1 MDSSK
6 QGLRRYHL
14 GLDIGTNSIGWTAI
28 DDHFSLLRVK
38 GKNAIGVR
46 TFKEGET
53 AADRRGFR
61 TARRRLSRRR
71 WRLQFLDEFFAPYL
85 AEVDPNFLARLK
97 QSDISAKDPAK
108 NQEFMGKLLFPDQE
122 AASDGNGYPT
132 LIQMRKEMPAEK
144 AADFPV
150 FNIYQ
155 LRYALMNEK
164 RKFDL
169 REIYLAVHHIV
180 KYRGN
185 FLNNTSVDK
194 FKADQIDFN
203 KSFET
208 LNDLFRQVQQIAPFQ
223 IDLTKV
229 DELGKLLLDTKQKK
243 LDRQKAAAKLLPLI
257 EDGTDK
263 EIVKA
268 HQQTARE
275 ISKLIL
281 GYKAKV
287 GLILQNNLDQTLDM
301 STENSD
307 DQLMQIAEELDDYQM
322 ELINQLSLLYSQ
334 IMLNEIVPNGE
345 TVSASMLNRYYKH
358 RRQLKELK
366 TYGAARDKK
375 IREQLDHLYAE
386 YIGQVPK
393 DSKFDFTKD
402 LKKLMD
408 KSDLGQKIKGEIEA
422 GDYLPKQRTSAN
434 GVIPHQ
440 MHQQELDQIIENQ
453 KEYYPWLAE
462 PNPVEKNIKNAK
474 YKLDQLVSFRVPYYV
489 GPMIT
494 LADQQKTSK
503 ASFAWAVRKETG
515 KITPWN
521 FDEKID
527 REKSANNFI
536 KRMTN
541 KDTYLLS
548 EDVLPASSLLYQ
560 KFTVLNEL
568 NNIRVNGR
576 KLQPALKQ
584 AIYTD
589 LFQKRK
595 TVNLKALTNFLTVHE
610 PTLTKP
616 KIEGLANGRSFNSSL
631 GTYIDMSKILGDR
644 VDDLNYRDDIEKIIE
659 WSTVFEDSEIY
670 GVKLQEIQWL
680 TNEQR
685 EKLVRKRYQGWGR
698 LSKKLLTGITDENGQ
713 RIIDLMWDT
722 NKNFMQIVHQPVF
735 EEQITELNQQLL
747 QDADKA
753 PLEVVDDI
761 LADAYTSPQNKKA
774 IRQVV
779 KVVADVV
786 KAVGN
791 APASISIEFAR
802 NEDRNKELKNSRR
815 RSIEKLYHETA
826 EKLVKQTNLLEEL
839 GNVKDLNDRYYLYF
853 TQAGRD
859 MYDGTPINIDEIS
872 THYEIDHI
880 LPQSFLKDNSLDNR
894 VLVKKSENAAKSD
907 RVPAKLYGA
916 KMRAFWKQLKES
928 QLISNRKYLNLT
940 TDPEQVDKYQMQ
952 GFVHRQLVETRQIIK
967 LAANIFGSLY
977 PDSAVIETRAEL
989 TKQLREKFSLYKVR
1003 DVNDYHHAVDAYL
1016 TAFAGHYLYQR
1027 YPKLRPMF
1035 VYGDYAKIYADD
1047 LKRLRSVNLF
1057 HDLEKDQY
1065 NSGTAVNPETKE
1077 KIVDVDWLSDY
1088 ASKIQ
1093 HFKYMLISKAVYTQH
1108 GQLYGATILPA
1119 AQVDK
1124 ISAPIGIKNDKPVD
1138 IYGAYTNEV
1147 AAYMAIVRVNG
1158 KKPKYKVVSVP
1169 VRMLQRLKMAEQE
1182 GHEQYMQTLHDILS
1196 RNFTS
1201 LKKNRKTGL
1210 KEAVVKDFD
1219 VLVPCVRYNQLVI
1232 DGDVKF
1238 TLGSAAYQHNA
1249 KQLVL
1254 SDHSLETLA
1263 NNFEYV
1269 RKHPDEADE
1278 RMTMLYDDI
1287 LAQVNRYFTLYDKNK
1302 FREKLNAGRDKY
1314 LKLPTFSQFE
1324 NNKKTAIGKS
1334 EAIINI
1340 LRGLHANAT
1349 ITNLKCLGM
1358 STPFGQL
1365 QSQSGIEL
1373 SENAKLV
1380 YQSPTGLFSREV
1392 LLKDL

>member
-1 MDSSK
+1 MSSSK

-61 TARRRLSRRR
+61 TARRRLSRSR
-71 WRLQFLDEFFAPYL
+71 WRLQLLDDFFAPYL

-122 AASDGNGYPT
+122 ATVNGNGYPT
-132 LIQMRKEMPAEK
+132 LIQMRKEMSAEK

-194 FKADQIDFN
+194 FKANQIDFN

-208 LNDLFRQVQQIAPFQ
+208 LNDLFRQVQPTTSFQ

-243 LDRQKAAAKLLPLI
+243 ADRQKAAAKLLPLI

-307 DQLMQIAEELDDYQM
+307 DQLMQIAEELDDYQK

-366 TYGAARDKK
+366 TYGAAQDKK
-375 IREQLDHLYAE
+375 TREQLDHLYAE

-462 PNPVEKNIKNAK
+462 PNPVEKNIKNKNAK
-474 YKLDQLVSFRVPYYV
+474 YYLDQLVSFRVPYYV

-503 ASFAWAVRKETG
+503 ASFAWAVRKEAG

-521 FDEKID
+521 FYDKID

-536 KRMTN
+536 KRMTH

-560 KFTVLNEL
+560 KYTVLDEL

-589 LFQKRK
+589 LFKKRK

-616 KIEGLANGRSFNSSL
+616 KIKGLSNGRSFNSSL
-631 GTYIDMSKILGDR
+631 GTYIDMSKILGNR

-670 GVKLQEIQWL
+670 GDKLQEIQWL
-680 TNEQR
+680 TNKQR

-907 RVPAKLYGA
+907 RVPAKIYGA
-916 KMRAFWKQLKES
+916 KMRDFWKQLKES

-1088 ASKIQ
+1088 VSKIQ
-1093 HFKYMLISKAVYTQH
+1093 HFKYMLISKAVYVKH
-1108 GQLYGATILPA
+1108 GKLYDATIAPA
-1119 AQVDK
+1119 SKVATK
-1124 ISAPIGIKNDKPVD
+1124 SNPIKIKNSKPVD
-1138 IYGAYTNEV
+1138 IYGAYTHEV

-1169 VRMLQRLKMAEQE
+1169 VRMLQRLKMAEQK
-1182 GHEQYMQTLHDILS
+1182 GHDQYMQTLHDVLS

-1201 LKKNRKTGL
+1201 FKKNRKTGL

-1238 TLGSAAYQHNA
+1238 TLGSHEYQHNA

-1269 RKHPDEADE
+1269 RKHPNEADE

-1287 LAQVNRYFTLYDKNK
+1287 LAQVNHYFTLYDKNK

-1314 LKLPTFSQFE
+1314 LKLPTFSL
-1324 NNKKTAIGKS
+1324 NKKDASKAET
-1334 EAIINI
+1334 IINM

-1349 ITNLKCLGM
+1349 APEMKYILNT
-1358 STPFGQL
+1358 STGFGAFQTK
-1365 QSQSGIEL
+1365 SGIQL

>member
-1 MDSSK
+1 MSSSK

-71 WRLQFLDEFFAPYL
+71 WRLQFLDDFFAPYL

-122 AASDGNGYPT
+122 ATVNGNGYPT
-132 LIQMRKEMPAEK
+132 LIQMRKEMSAEK

-194 FKADQIDFN
+194 FKANQIDFN

-208 LNDLFRQVQQIAPFQ
+208 LNDLFRQVQPTTSFQ

-243 LDRQKAAAKLLPLI
+243 ADRQKAAAKLLPLI

-307 DQLMQIAEELDDYQM
+307 DQLMQIAEELDDYQK

-366 TYGAARDKK
+366 TYGAAQDKK
-375 IREQLDHLYAE
+375 TREQLDHLYAE

-462 PNPVEKNIKNAK
+462 PNPVEKNIKNKNAK
-474 YKLDQLVSFRVPYYV
+474 YYLDQLVSFRVPYYV

-503 ASFAWAVRKETG
+503 ASFAWAVRKEAG

-521 FDEKID
+521 FYDKID

-536 KRMTN
+536 KRMTH

-560 KFTVLNEL
+560 KYTVLDEL

-589 LFQKRK
+589 LFKKRK

-616 KIEGLANGRSFNSSL
+616 KIKGLSNGRSFNSSL
-631 GTYIDMSKILGDR
+631 GTYIDMSKILGNR

-670 GVKLQEIQWL
+670 GDKLQEIQWL
-680 TNEQR
+680 TNKQR
-685 EKLVRKRYQGWGR
+685 ERLVRKRYQGWGR

-907 RVPAKLYGA
+907 RVPAKIYGA
-916 KMRAFWKQLKES
+916 KMRDFWKQLKES

-1088 ASKIQ
+1088 VSKIQ
-1093 HFKYMLISKAVYTQH
+1093 HFKYMLISKAVYVKH
-1108 GQLYGATILPA
+1108 GKLYDATIAPA
-1119 AQVDK
+1119 SKVATK
-1124 ISAPIGIKNDKPVD
+1124 SNPIKIKNSKPVD
-1138 IYGAYTNEV
+1138 IYGAYTHEV

-1169 VRMLQRLKMAEQE
+1169 VRMLQRLKMAEQK
-1182 GHEQYMQTLHDILS
+1182 GHDQYMQTLHDVLS

-1201 LKKNRKTGL
+1201 FKKNRKTGL

-1238 TLGSAAYQHNA
+1238 TLGSHEYQHNA

-1269 RKHPDEADE
+1269 RKHPNEADE

-1287 LAQVNRYFTLYDKNK
+1287 LAQVNHYFTLYDKNK

-1314 LKLPTFSQFE
+1314 LKLPTFSL
-1324 NNKKTAIGKS
+1324 NKKDASKAET
-1334 EAIINI
+1334 IINM

-1349 ITNLKCLGM
+1349 APEMKYILNT
-1358 STPFGQL
+1358 STGFGAFQTK
-1365 QSQSGIEL
+1365 SGIQL

>member
-1 MDSSK
+1 MSSSK

-71 WRLQFLDEFFAPYL
+71 WRLQFLDDFFAPYL

-122 AASDGNGYPT
+122 ATVNGNGYPT
-132 LIQMRKEMPAEK
+132 LIQMRKEMSAEK

-194 FKADQIDFN
+194 FKANQIDFN

-208 LNDLFRQVQQIAPFQ
+208 LNDLFRQVQPTTSFQ

-243 LDRQKAAAKLLPLI
+243 ADRQKAAAKLLPLI

-307 DQLMQIAEELDDYQM
+307 DQLMQIAEELDDYQK

-366 TYGAARDKK
+366 TYGAAQDKK
-375 IREQLDHLYAE
+375 TREQLDHLYAE

-462 PNPVEKNIKNAK
+462 PNPVEKNIKNKNAK
-474 YKLDQLVSFRVPYYV
+474 YYLDQLVSFRVPYYV

-503 ASFAWAVRKETG
+503 ASFAWAVRKEAG

-521 FDEKID
+521 FYDKID

-536 KRMTN
+536 KRMTH

-560 KFTVLNEL
+560 KYTVLDEL

-589 LFQKRK
+589 LFKKRK

-616 KIEGLANGRSFNSSL
+616 KIKGLSNGRSFNSSL
-631 GTYIDMSKILGDR
+631 GTYIDMSKILGNR

-670 GVKLQEIQWL
+670 GDKLQEIQWL
-680 TNEQR
+680 TNKQR

-907 RVPAKLYGA
+907 RVPAKIYGA
-916 KMRAFWKQLKES
+916 KMRDFWKQLKES

-1088 ASKIQ
+1088 VSKIQ
-1093 HFKYMLISKAVYTQH
+1093 HFKYMLISKAVYVKH
-1108 GQLYGATILPA
+1108 GKLYDATIAPA
-1119 AQVDK
+1119 SKVATK
-1124 ISAPIGIKNDKPVD
+1124 SNPIKIKNSKPVD
-1138 IYGAYTNEV
+1138 IYGAYTHEV

-1169 VRMLQRLKMAEQE
+1169 VRMLQRLKMAEQK
-1182 GHEQYMQTLHDILS
+1182 GHDQYMQTLHDVLS

-1201 LKKNRKTGL
+1201 FKKNRKTGL

-1238 TLGSAAYQHNA
+1238 TLGSHEYQHNA

-1269 RKHPDEADE
+1269 RKHPNEADE

-1287 LAQVNRYFTLYDKNK
+1287 LAQVNHYFTLYDKNK

-1314 LKLPTFSQFE
+1314 LKLPTFSL
-1324 NNKKTAIGKS
+1324 NKKDASKAET
-1334 EAIINI
+1334 IINM

-1349 ITNLKCLGM
+1349 APEMKYILNT
-1358 STPFGQL
+1358 STGFGAFQTK
-1365 QSQSGIEL
+1365 SGIQL

>member
-1 MDSSK
+1 MSSSK

-71 WRLQFLDEFFAPYL
+71 WRLQFLDDFFAPYL

-122 AASDGNGYPT
+122 ATVNGNGYPT
-132 LIQMRKEMPAEK
+132 LIQMRKEMSAEK

-194 FKADQIDFN
+194 FKANQIDFN

-208 LNDLFRQVQQIAPFQ
+208 LNDLFRQVQPTTSFQ

-243 LDRQKAAAKLLPLI
+243 ADRQKAAAKLLPLI

-307 DQLMQIAEELDDYQM
+307 DQLMQIAEELDDYQK

-366 TYGAARDKK
+366 TYGAAQDKK
-375 IREQLDHLYAE
+375 TREQLDHLYAE

-408 KSDLGQKIKGEIEA
+408 KSDLEQKIKGEIEA

-462 PNPVEKNIKNAK
+462 PNPVEKNIKNKNAK
-474 YKLDQLVSFRVPYYV
+474 YYLDQLVSFRVPYYV

-503 ASFAWAVRKETG
+503 ASFAWAVRKEAG

-521 FDEKID
+521 FYDKID

-536 KRMTN
+536 KRMTH

-560 KFTVLNEL
+560 KYTVLDEL

-589 LFQKRK
+589 LFKKRK

-616 KIEGLANGRSFNSSL
+616 KIKGLSNGRSFNSSL
-631 GTYIDMSKILGDR
+631 GTYIDMSKILGNR

-670 GVKLQEIQWL
+670 GDKLQEIQWL
-680 TNEQR
+680 TNKQR

-907 RVPAKLYGA
+907 RVPAKIYGA
-916 KMRAFWKQLKES
+916 KMRDFWKQLKES

-1088 ASKIQ
+1088 VSKIQ
-1093 HFKYMLISKAVYTQH
+1093 HFKYMLISKAVYVKH
-1108 GQLYGATILPA
+1108 GKLYDATIAPA
-1119 AQVDK
+1119 SKVATK
-1124 ISAPIGIKNDKPVD
+1124 SNPIKIKNSKPVD
-1138 IYGAYTNEV
+1138 IYGAYTHEV

-1169 VRMLQRLKMAEQE
+1169 VRMLQRLKMAEQK
-1182 GHEQYMQTLHDILS
+1182 GHDQYMQTLHDVLS

-1201 LKKNRKTGL
+1201 FKKNRKTGL

-1238 TLGSAAYQHNA
+1238 TLGSHEYQHNA

-1269 RKHPDEADE
+1269 RKHPNEADE

-1287 LAQVNRYFTLYDKNK
+1287 LAQVNHYFTLYDKNK

-1314 LKLPTFSQFE
+1314 LKLPTFSL
-1324 NNKKTAIGKS
+1324 NKKDASKAET
-1334 EAIINI
+1334 IINM

-1349 ITNLKCLGM
+1349 APEMKYILNT
-1358 STPFGQL
+1358 STGFGAFQTK
-1365 QSQSGIEL
+1365 SGIQL

>member
-1 MDSSK
+1 MSSSK

-71 WRLQFLDEFFAPYL
+71 WRLQFLDDFFAPYL

-122 AASDGNGYPT
+122 ATVNGNGYPT
-132 LIQMRKEMPAEK
+132 LIQMCKEMSAEK

-208 LNDLFRQVQQIAPFQ
+208 LNDLFRQVQPTTSFQ

-243 LDRQKAAAKLLPLI
+243 ADRQKAAAKLLPLI

-307 DQLMQIAEELDDYQM
+307 DQLMQIAEELDDYQK

-366 TYGAARDKK
+366 TYGAAQDKK
-375 IREQLDHLYAE
+375 TREQLDHLYAE

-462 PNPVEKNIKNAK
+462 PNPVEKNIKNKNAK
-474 YKLDQLVSFRVPYYV
+474 YYLDQLVSFRVPYYV

-503 ASFAWAVRKETG
+503 ASFAWAVRKEAG

-521 FDEKID
+521 FYDKID

-536 KRMTN
+536 KRMTH

-560 KFTVLNEL
+560 KYTVLDEL

-589 LFQKRK
+589 LFKKRK

-616 KIEGLANGRSFNSSL
+616 KIKGLSNGRSFNSSL
-631 GTYIDMSKILGDR
+631 GTYIDMSKILGNR

-670 GVKLQEIQWL
+670 GDKLQEIQWL
-680 TNEQR
+680 TNKQR

-907 RVPAKLYGA
+907 RVPAKIYGA
-916 KMRAFWKQLKES
+916 KMRDFWKQLKES

-1088 ASKIQ
+1088 VSKIQ
-1093 HFKYMLISKAVYTQH
+1093 HFKYMLISKAVYVKH
-1108 GQLYGATILPA
+1108 GKLYDATIAPA
-1119 AQVDK
+1119 SKVATK
-1124 ISAPIGIKNDKPVD
+1124 SNPIKIKNSKPVD
-1138 IYGAYTNEV
+1138 IYGAYTHEV

-1169 VRMLQRLKMAEQE
+1169 VRMLQRLKMAEQK
-1182 GHEQYMQTLHDILS
+1182 GHDQYMQTLHDVLS

-1201 LKKNRKTGL
+1201 FKKNRKTGL

-1238 TLGSAAYQHNA
+1238 TLGSHEYQHNA

-1269 RKHPDEADE
+1269 RKHPNEADE

-1287 LAQVNRYFTLYDKNK
+1287 LAQVNHYFTLYDKNK

-1314 LKLPTFSQFE
+1314 LKLPTFSL
-1324 NNKKTAIGKS
+1324 NKKDASKAET
-1334 EAIINI
+1334 IINM

-1349 ITNLKCLGM
+1349 APEMKYILNT
-1358 STPFGQL
+1358 STGFGAFQTK
-1365 QSQSGIEL
+1365 SGIQL

>member
-1 MDSSK
+1 M
-6 QGLRRYHL
+6 
-14 GLDIGTNSIGWTAI
+14 DIGTNSIGWTAI

-71 WRLQFLDEFFAPYL
+71 WRLQFLDDFFAPYL

-122 AASDGNGYPT
+122 ATVNGNGYPT
-132 LIQMRKEMPAEK
+132 LIQMRKEMSAEK

-194 FKADQIDFN
+194 FKANQIDFN

-208 LNDLFRQVQQIAPFQ
+208 LNDLFRQVQPTTSFQ

-243 LDRQKAAAKLLPLI
+243 ADRQKAAAKLLPLI

-307 DQLMQIAEELDDYQM
+307 DQLMQIAEELDDYQK

-366 TYGAARDKK
+366 TYGAAQDKK
-375 IREQLDHLYAE
+375 TREQLDHLYAE

-462 PNPVEKNIKNAK
+462 PNPVEKNIKNKNAK
-474 YKLDQLVSFRVPYYV
+474 YYLDQLVSFRVPYYV

-503 ASFAWAVRKETG
+503 ASFAWAVRKEAG

-521 FDEKID
+521 FYDKID

-536 KRMTN
+536 KRMTH

-560 KFTVLNEL
+560 KYTVLDEL

-589 LFQKRK
+589 LFKKRK

-616 KIEGLANGRSFNSSL
+616 KIKGLSNGRSFNSSL
-631 GTYIDMSKILGDR
+631 GTYIDMSKILGNR

-670 GVKLQEIQWL
+670 GDKLQEIQWL
-680 TNEQR
+680 TNKQR

-907 RVPAKLYGA
+907 RVPAKIYGA
-916 KMRAFWKQLKES
+916 KMRDFWKQLKES

-1088 ASKIQ
+1088 VSKIQ
-1093 HFKYMLISKAVYTQH
+1093 HFKYMLISKAVYVKH
-1108 GQLYGATILPA
+1108 GKLYDATIAPA
-1119 AQVDK
+1119 SKVATK
-1124 ISAPIGIKNDKPVD
+1124 SNPIKIKNSKPVD
-1138 IYGAYTNEV
+1138 IYGAYTHEV

-1169 VRMLQRLKMAEQE
+1169 VRMLQRLKMAEQK
-1182 GHEQYMQTLHDILS
+1182 GHDQYMQTLHDVLS

-1201 LKKNRKTGL
+1201 FKKNRKTGL

-1238 TLGSAAYQHNA
+1238 TLGSHEYQHNA

-1269 RKHPDEADE
+1269 RKHPNEADE

-1287 LAQVNRYFTLYDKNK
+1287 LAQVNHYFTLYDKNK

-1314 LKLPTFSQFE
+1314 LKLPTFSL
-1324 NNKKTAIGKS
+1324 NKKDASKAET
-1334 EAIINI
+1334 IINM

-1349 ITNLKCLGM
+1349 APEMKYILNT
-1358 STPFGQL
+1358 STGFGAFQTK
-1365 QSQSGIEL
+1365 SGIQL

>member
-1 MDSSK
+1 MSSSK

-71 WRLQFLDEFFAPYL
+71 WRLQFLDDFFAPYL

-122 AASDGNGYPT
+122 ATVNGNGYPT
-132 LIQMRKEMPAEK
+132 LIQMRKEMSAEK

-194 FKADQIDFN
+194 FKANQIDFN

-208 LNDLFRQVQQIAPFQ
+208 LNDLFRQVQPTTSFQ

-243 LDRQKAAAKLLPLI
+243 ADRQKAAAKLLPLI

-307 DQLMQIAEELDDYQM
+307 DQLMQIAEELDDYQK

-366 TYGAARDKK
+366 TYGAAQDKK
-375 IREQLDHLYAE
+375 TREQLDHLYAE

-462 PNPVEKNIKNAK
+462 PNPVEKNIKNKNAK
-474 YKLDQLVSFRVPYYV
+474 YYLDQLVSFRVPYYV

-503 ASFAWAVRKETG
+503 ASFAWAVRKEAG

-521 FDEKID
+521 FYDKID

-536 KRMTN
+536 KRMTH

-560 KFTVLNEL
+560 KYTVLDEL

-589 LFQKRK
+589 LFKKRK

-616 KIEGLANGRSFNSSL
+616 KIKGLSNGRSFNSSL
-631 GTYIDMSKILGDR
+631 GTYIDMSKILGNR

-670 GVKLQEIQWL
+670 GDKLQEIQWL
-680 TNEQR
+680 TNKQR

-907 RVPAKLYGA
+907 RVPAKIYGA
-916 KMRAFWKQLKES
+916 KMRDFWKQLKES

-1088 ASKIQ
+1088 VSKIQ
-1093 HFKYMLISKAVYTQH
+1093 HFKYMLISKAVYVKH
-1108 GQLYGATILPA
+1108 GKLYDATIAPA
-1119 AQVDK
+1119 SKVATK
-1124 ISAPIGIKNDKPVD
+1124 SNPIKIKNSKPVD
-1138 IYGAYTNEV
+1138 IYGAYTHEV

-1169 VRMLQRLKMAEQE
+1169 VRMLQRLKMAEQK
-1182 GHEQYMQTLHDILS
+1182 GHDQYMQTLHDVLS

-1201 LKKNRKTGL
+1201 FKKNRKTGL

-1238 TLGSAAYQHNA
+1238 TLGSHKYQHNA

-1269 RKHPDEADE
+1269 RKHPNEADE

-1287 LAQVNRYFTLYDKNK
+1287 LAQVNHYFTLYDKNK

-1314 LKLPTFSQFE
+1314 LKLPTFSL
-1324 NNKKTAIGKS
+1324 NKKDASKAET
-1334 EAIINI
+1334 IINM

-1349 ITNLKCLGM
+1349 APEMKYILNT
-1358 STPFGQL
+1358 STGFGAFQTK
-1365 QSQSGIEL
+1365 SGIQL

>member
-1 MDSSK
+1 MSSSK

-71 WRLQFLDEFFAPYL
+71 WRLQLLDDFFAPYL

-122 AASDGNGYPT
+122 ATVNGNGYPT
-132 LIQMRKEMPAEK
+132 LIQMRKEMSAEK

-194 FKADQIDFN
+194 FKANQIDFN

-208 LNDLFRQVQQIAPFQ
+208 LNDLFRQVQPTTSFQ

-243 LDRQKAAAKLLPLI
+243 ADRQKAAAKLLPLI

-307 DQLMQIAEELDDYQM
+307 DQLMQIAEELDDYQK

-366 TYGAARDKK
+366 TYGAAQDKK
-375 IREQLDHLYAE
+375 TREQLDHLYAE

-462 PNPVEKNIKNAK
+462 PNPVEKNIKNKNAK
-474 YKLDQLVSFRVPYYV
+474 YYLDQLVSFRVPYYV

-503 ASFAWAVRKETG
+503 ASFAWAVRKEAG

-521 FDEKID
+521 FYDKID

-536 KRMTN
+536 KRMTH

-560 KFTVLNEL
+560 KYTVLDEL

-589 LFQKRK
+589 LFKKRK

-616 KIEGLANGRSFNSSL
+616 KIKGLSNGRSFNSSL
-631 GTYIDMSKILGDR
+631 GTYIDMSKILGNR

-670 GVKLQEIQWL
+670 GDKLQEIQWL
-680 TNEQR
+680 TNKQR

-907 RVPAKLYGA
+907 RVPAKIYGA
-916 KMRAFWKQLKES
+916 KMRDFWKQLKES

-1088 ASKIQ
+1088 VSKIQ
-1093 HFKYMLISKAVYTQH
+1093 HFKYMLISKAVYAKH
-1108 GQLYGATILPA
+1108 GKLYDATIAPA
-1119 AQVDK
+1119 SKVATK
-1124 ISAPIGIKNDKPVD
+1124 SNPIKIKNSKPVD
-1138 IYGAYTNEV
+1138 IYGAYTHEV

-1169 VRMLQRLKMAEQE
+1169 VRMLQRLKMAEQK
-1182 GHEQYMQTLHDILS
+1182 GHDQYMQTLHDVLS

-1201 LKKNRKTGL
+1201 FKKNRKTGL

-1238 TLGSAAYQHNA
+1238 TLGSHEYQHNA

-1269 RKHPDEADE
+1269 RKHPNEADE

-1287 LAQVNRYFTLYDKNK
+1287 LAQVNHYFTLYDKNK

-1314 LKLPTFSQFE
+1314 LKLPTFSL
-1324 NNKKTAIGKS
+1324 NKKDASKAET
-1334 EAIINI
+1334 IINM

-1349 ITNLKCLGM
+1349 APEMKYILNT
-1358 STPFGQL
+1358 STGFGAFQTK
-1365 QSQSGIEL
+1365 SGIQL

>member
-1 MDSSK
+1 MSSSK

-71 WRLQFLDEFFAPYL
+71 WRLQFLDDFFAPYL

-122 AASDGNGYPT
+122 ATVNGNGYPT
-132 LIQMRKEMPAEK
+132 LIQMRKEMSAEK

-194 FKADQIDFN
+194 FKANQIDFN

-208 LNDLFRQVQQIAPFQ
+208 LNDLFRQVQPTTSFQ

-243 LDRQKAAAKLLPLI
+243 ADRQKAAAKLLPLI

-307 DQLMQIAEELDDYQM
+307 DQLMQIAEELDDYQK

-366 TYGAARDKK
+366 TYGAAQDKK
-375 IREQLDHLYAE
+375 TREQLDHLYAE

-462 PNPVEKNIKNAK
+462 PNPVEKNIKNKNAK
-474 YKLDQLVSFRVPYYV
+474 YYLDQLVSFRVPYYV

-503 ASFAWAVRKETG
+503 ASFAWAVRKEAG

-521 FDEKID
+521 FYDKID

-536 KRMTN
+536 KRMTH

-548 EDVLPASSLLYQ
+548 EDVLPVSSLLYQ
-560 KFTVLNEL
+560 KYTVLDEL

-589 LFQKRK
+589 LFKKRK

-616 KIEGLANGRSFNSSL
+616 KIKGLSNGRSFNSSL
-631 GTYIDMSKILGDR
+631 GTYIDMSKILGNR

-670 GVKLQEIQWL
+670 GDKLQEIQWL
-680 TNEQR
+680 TNKQR

-907 RVPAKLYGA
+907 RVPAKIYGA
-916 KMRAFWKQLKES
+916 KMRDFWKQLKES

-1077 KIVDVDWLSDY
+1077 KIVDIDWLSDY
-1088 ASKIQ
+1088 VSKIQ
-1093 HFKYMLISKAVYTQH
+1093 HFKYMLISKAVYVKH
-1108 GQLYGATILPA
+1108 GKLYDATIAPA
-1119 AQVDK
+1119 SKVATK
-1124 ISAPIGIKNDKPVD
+1124 SNPIKIKNSKPVD
-1138 IYGAYTNEV
+1138 IYGAYTHEV

-1169 VRMLQRLKMAEQE
+1169 VRMLQRLKMAEQK
-1182 GHEQYMQTLHDILS
+1182 GHDQYMQTLHDVLS

-1201 LKKNRKTGL
+1201 FKKNRKTGL

-1238 TLGSAAYQHNA
+1238 TLGSHEYQHNA

-1269 RKHPDEADE
+1269 RKHPNEADE

-1287 LAQVNRYFTLYDKNK
+1287 LAQVNHYFTLYDKNK

-1314 LKLPTFSQFE
+1314 LKLPTFSL
-1324 NNKKTAIGKS
+1324 NKKDASKAET
-1334 EAIINI
+1334 IINM

-1349 ITNLKCLGM
+1349 APEMKYILNT
-1358 STPFGQL
+1358 STGFGAFQTK
-1365 QSQSGIEL
+1365 SGIQL

>member
-1 MDSSK
+1 MSSSK

-71 WRLQFLDEFFAPYL
+71 WRLQFLDDFFAPYL

-122 AASDGNGYPT
+122 ATVNGNGYPT
-132 LIQMRKEMPAEK
+132 LIQMRKEMSAEK

-194 FKADQIDFN
+194 FKANQIDFN

-208 LNDLFRQVQQIAPFQ
+208 LNDLFRQVQPTTSFQ

-243 LDRQKAAAKLLPLI
+243 ADRQKAAAKLLPLI

-307 DQLMQIAEELDDYQM
+307 DQLMQIAEELDDYQK

-366 TYGAARDKK
+366 TYGAAQDKK
-375 IREQLDHLYAE
+375 TREQLDHLYAE

-462 PNPVEKNIKNAK
+462 PNPVEKNIKNKNAK
-474 YKLDQLVSFRVPYYV
+474 YYLDQLVSFRVPYYV

-503 ASFAWAVRKETG
+503 ASFAWAVRKEAG

-521 FDEKID
+521 FYDKID

-536 KRMTN
+536 KRMTH

-560 KFTVLNEL
+560 KYTVLDEL

-576 KLQPALKQ
+576 KLQPVLKQ

-589 LFQKRK
+589 LFKKRK

-616 KIEGLANGRSFNSSL
+616 KIKGLSNGRSFNSSL
-631 GTYIDMSKILGDR
+631 GTYIDMSKILGNR

-670 GVKLQEIQWL
+670 GDKLQEIQWL
-680 TNEQR
+680 TNKQR

-774 IRQVV
+774 IRQVI

-907 RVPAKLYGA
+907 RVPAKIYGA
-916 KMRAFWKQLKES
+916 KMRDFWKQLKES

-1088 ASKIQ
+1088 VSKIQ
-1093 HFKYMLISKAVYTQH
+1093 HFKYMLISKAVYVKH
-1108 GQLYGATILPA
+1108 GKLYDATIAPA
-1119 AQVDK
+1119 SKVATK
-1124 ISAPIGIKNDKPVD
+1124 SNPIKIKNSKPVD
-1138 IYGAYTNEV
+1138 IYGAYTHEV

-1169 VRMLQRLKMAEQE
+1169 VRMLQRLKMAEQK
-1182 GHEQYMQTLHDILS
+1182 GHDQYMQTLHDVLS

-1201 LKKNRKTGL
+1201 FKKNRKTGL

-1238 TLGSAAYQHNA
+1238 TLGSHEYQHNA

-1269 RKHPDEADE
+1269 RKHPNEADE

-1287 LAQVNRYFTLYDKNK
+1287 LAQVNHYFTLYDKNK

-1314 LKLPTFSQFE
+1314 LKLPTFSL
-1324 NNKKTAIGKS
+1324 NKKDASKAET
-1334 EAIINI
+1334 IINM

-1349 ITNLKCLGM
+1349 APEMKYILNT
-1358 STPFGQL
+1358 STGFGAFQTK
-1365 QSQSGIEL
+1365 SGIQL

>member
-1 MDSSK
+1 MSSSK

-71 WRLQFLDEFFAPYL
+71 WRLQFLDDFFAPYL

-122 AASDGNGYPT
+122 ATVNGNGYPT
-132 LIQMRKEMPAEK
+132 LIQMRKEMSAEK

-194 FKADQIDFN
+194 FKANQIDFN

-208 LNDLFRQVQQIAPFQ
+208 LNDLFRQVQPTTSFQ

-229 DELGKLLLDTKQKK
+229 DELGKLLLATKQKK
-243 LDRQKAAAKLLPLI
+243 ADRQKAAAKLLPLI

-281 GYKAKV
+281 GYKAKA

-307 DQLMQIAEELDDYQM
+307 DQLMQIAEELDDYQK

-366 TYGAARDKK
+366 TYGAAQDKK
-375 IREQLDHLYAE
+375 TREQLDHLYAE

-462 PNPVEKNIKNAK
+462 PNPVEKNIKNKNAK
-474 YKLDQLVSFRVPYYV
+474 YYLDQLVSFRVPYYV

-503 ASFAWAVRKETG
+503 ASFAWAVRKEAG

-521 FDEKID
+521 FYDKID

-536 KRMTN
+536 KRMTH

-560 KFTVLNEL
+560 KYTVLDEL

-589 LFQKRK
+589 LFKKRK

-616 KIEGLANGRSFNSSL
+616 KIKGLSNGRSFNSSL
-631 GTYIDMSKILGDR
+631 GTYIDMSKILGNR

-670 GVKLQEIQWL
+670 GDKLQEIQWL
-680 TNEQR
+680 TNKQR

-907 RVPAKLYGA
+907 RVPAKIYGA
-916 KMRAFWKQLKES
+916 KMRDFWKQLKES

-1088 ASKIQ
+1088 VSKIQ
-1093 HFKYMLISKAVYTQH
+1093 HFKYMLISKAVYVKH
-1108 GQLYGATILPA
+1108 GKLYDATIAPA
-1119 AQVDK
+1119 SKVATK
-1124 ISAPIGIKNDKPVD
+1124 SNPIKIKNSKPVD
-1138 IYGAYTNEV
+1138 IYGAYTHEV

-1169 VRMLQRLKMAEQE
+1169 VRMLQRLKMAEQK
-1182 GHEQYMQTLHDILS
+1182 GHDQYMQTLHDVLS

-1201 LKKNRKTGL
+1201 FKKNRKTGL

-1238 TLGSAAYQHNA
+1238 TLGSHEYQHNA

-1269 RKHPDEADE
+1269 RKHPNEADE

-1287 LAQVNRYFTLYDKNK
+1287 LAQVNHYFTLYDKNK

-1314 LKLPTFSQFE
+1314 LKLPTFSL
-1324 NNKKTAIGKS
+1324 NKKDASKAET
-1334 EAIINI
+1334 IINM

-1349 ITNLKCLGM
+1349 APEMKYILNT
-1358 STPFGQL
+1358 STGFGAFQTK
-1365 QSQSGIEL
+1365 SGIQL

>member
-1 MDSSK
+1 MSSSK

-71 WRLQFLDEFFAPYL
+71 WRLQFLDDFFAPYL

-122 AASDGNGYPT
+122 ATVNGNGYPT
-132 LIQMRKEMPAEK
+132 LIQMRKEMSAEK

-194 FKADQIDFN
+194 FKANQIDFN

-208 LNDLFRQVQQIAPFQ
+208 LNDLFRQVQPTTSFQ

-243 LDRQKAAAKLLPLI
+243 ADRQKAAAKLLPLI

-307 DQLMQIAEELDDYQM
+307 DQLMQIAEELDDYQK

-366 TYGAARDKK
+366 TYGAAQDKK
-375 IREQLDHLYAE
+375 TREQLDHLYAE

-408 KSDLGQKIKGEIEA
+408 KSDLEQKIKGEIEA
-422 GDYLPKQRTSAN
+422 GDYLPKQRTSAK
-434 GVIPHQ
+434 GVIQHQ

-462 PNPVEKNIKNAK
+462 PNPVEKNIKNKNAK
-474 YKLDQLVSFRVPYYV
+474 YYLDQLVSFRVPYYV

-503 ASFAWAVRKETG
+503 ASFAWAVRKEAG

-521 FDEKID
+521 FYDKID

-536 KRMTN
+536 KRMTH

-560 KFTVLNEL
+560 KYTVLDEL

-589 LFQKRK
+589 LFKKRK

-616 KIEGLANGRSFNSSL
+616 KIKGLSNGRSFNSSL
-631 GTYIDMSKILGDR
+631 GTYIDMSKILGNR

-670 GVKLQEIQWL
+670 GDKLQEIQWL
-680 TNEQR
+680 TNKQR

-907 RVPAKLYGA
+907 RVPAKIYGA
-916 KMRAFWKQLKES
+916 KMRDFWKQLKES

-1088 ASKIQ
+1088 VSKIQ
-1093 HFKYMLISKAVYTQH
+1093 HFKYMLISKAVYVKH
-1108 GQLYGATILPA
+1108 GKLYDATIAPA
-1119 AQVDK
+1119 SKVATK
-1124 ISAPIGIKNDKPVD
+1124 SNPIKIKNSKPVD
-1138 IYGAYTNEV
+1138 IYGAYTHEV

-1169 VRMLQRLKMAEQE
+1169 VRMLQRLKMAEQK
-1182 GHEQYMQTLHDILS
+1182 GHDQYMQTLHDVLS

-1201 LKKNRKTGL
+1201 FKKNRKTGL

-1238 TLGSAAYQHNA
+1238 TLGSHEYQHNA

-1269 RKHPDEADE
+1269 RKHPNEADE

-1287 LAQVNRYFTLYDKNK
+1287 LAQVNHYFTLYDKNK

-1314 LKLPTFSQFE
+1314 LKLPTFSL
-1324 NNKKTAIGKS
+1324 NKKDASKAET
-1334 EAIINI
+1334 IINM

-1349 ITNLKCLGM
+1349 APEMKYILNT
-1358 STPFGQL
+1358 STGFGAFQTK
-1365 QSQSGIEL
+1365 SGIQL

>member
-1 MDSSK
+1 MSSSK

-71 WRLQFLDEFFAPYL
+71 WRLQFLDDFFAPYL

-122 AASDGNGYPT
+122 ATVNGNGYPT
-132 LIQMRKEMPAEK
+132 LIQMRKEMSAEK

-194 FKADQIDFN
+194 FKANQIDFN

-208 LNDLFRQVQQIAPFQ
+208 LNDLFRQVQPTTSFQ

-243 LDRQKAAAKLLPLI
+243 ADRQKAAAKLLPLI

-281 GYKAKV
+281 GYKAKA

-307 DQLMQIAEELDDYQM
+307 DQLMQIAEELDDYQK

-366 TYGAARDKK
+366 TYGAAQDKK
-375 IREQLDHLYAE
+375 TREQLDHLYAE

-462 PNPVEKNIKNAK
+462 PNPVEKNIKNKNAK
-474 YKLDQLVSFRVPYYV
+474 YYLDQLVSFRVPYYV

-503 ASFAWAVRKETG
+503 ASFAWAVRKEAG

-521 FDEKID
+521 FYDKID

-536 KRMTN
+536 KRMTH

-560 KFTVLNEL
+560 KYTVLDEL

-589 LFQKRK
+589 LFKKRK

-616 KIEGLANGRSFNSSL
+616 KIKGLSNGRSFNSSL
-631 GTYIDMSKILGDR
+631 GTYIDMSKILGNR

-670 GVKLQEIQWL
+670 GDKLQEIQWL
-680 TNEQR
+680 TNKQR

-907 RVPAKLYGA
+907 RVPAKIYGA
-916 KMRAFWKQLKES
+916 KMRDFWKQLKES

-1088 ASKIQ
+1088 VSKIQ
-1093 HFKYMLISKAVYTQH
+1093 HFKYMLISKAVYVKH
-1108 GQLYGATILPA
+1108 GKLYDATIAPA
-1119 AQVDK
+1119 SKVATK
-1124 ISAPIGIKNDKPVD
+1124 SNPIKIKNSKPVD
-1138 IYGAYTNEV
+1138 IYGAYTHEV

-1169 VRMLQRLKMAEQE
+1169 VRMLQRLKMAEQK
-1182 GHEQYMQTLHDILS
+1182 GHDQYMQTLHDVLS

-1201 LKKNRKTGL
+1201 FKKNRKTGL

-1238 TLGSAAYQHNA
+1238 TLGSHEYQHNA

-1269 RKHPDEADE
+1269 RKHPNEADE

-1287 LAQVNRYFTLYDKNK
+1287 LAQVNHYFTLYDKNK

-1314 LKLPTFSQFE
+1314 LKLPTFSL
-1324 NNKKTAIGKS
+1324 NKKDASKAET
-1334 EAIINI
+1334 IINM

-1349 ITNLKCLGM
+1349 APEMKYILNT
-1358 STPFGQL
+1358 STGFGAFQTK
-1365 QSQSGIEL
+1365 SGIQL

>member
-1 MDSSK
+1 MSSSK

-71 WRLQFLDEFFAPYL
+71 WRLQLLDDFFAPYL

-122 AASDGNGYPT
+122 ATVNGNGYPT
-132 LIQMRKEMPAEK
+132 LIQMRKEMSAEK

-194 FKADQIDFN
+194 FKANQIDFN

-208 LNDLFRQVQQIAPFQ
+208 LNDLFRQVQPTTSFQ

-243 LDRQKAAAKLLPLI
+243 ADRQKAAAKLLPLI

-307 DQLMQIAEELDDYQM
+307 DQLMQIAEELDDYQK

-366 TYGAARDKK
+366 TYGAAQDKK
-375 IREQLDHLYAE
+375 TREQLDHLYAE

-462 PNPVEKNIKNAK
+462 PNPVEKNIKNKNAK
-474 YKLDQLVSFRVPYYV
+474 YYLDQLVSFRVPYYV

-503 ASFAWAVRKETG
+503 ASFAWAVRKEAG

-521 FDEKID
+521 FYDKID

-536 KRMTN
+536 KRMTH

-560 KFTVLNEL
+560 KYTVLDEL

-589 LFQKRK
+589 LFKKRK

-616 KIEGLANGRSFNSSL
+616 KIKGLSNGRSFNSSL
-631 GTYIDMSKILGDR
+631 GTYIDMSKILGNR

-670 GVKLQEIQWL
+670 GDKLQEIQWL
-680 TNEQR
+680 TNKQR

-907 RVPAKLYGA
+907 RVPAKIYGA
-916 KMRAFWKQLKES
+916 KMRDFWKQLKES

-1088 ASKIQ
+1088 VSKIQ
-1093 HFKYMLISKAVYTQH
+1093 HFKYMLISKAVYVKH
-1108 GQLYGATILPA
+1108 GKLYDATIAPA
-1119 AQVDK
+1119 SKVATK
-1124 ISAPIGIKNDKPVD
+1124 SNPIKIKNSKPVD
-1138 IYGAYTNEV
+1138 IYGAYTHEV

-1169 VRMLQRLKMAEQE
+1169 VRMLQRLKMAEQK
-1182 GHEQYMQTLHDILS
+1182 GHDQYMQTLHDVLS

-1201 LKKNRKTGL
+1201 FKKNRKTGL

-1238 TLGSAAYQHNA
+1238 TLGSHEYQHNA

-1269 RKHPDEADE
+1269 RKHPNEADE

-1287 LAQVNRYFTLYDKNK
+1287 LAQVNHYFTLYDKNK

-1314 LKLPTFSQFE
+1314 LKLPTFSL
-1324 NNKKTAIGKS
+1324 NKKDASKAET
-1334 EAIINI
+1334 IINM

-1349 ITNLKCLGM
+1349 APEMKYILNT
-1358 STPFGQL
+1358 STGFGAFQTK
-1365 QSQSGIEL
+1365 SGIQL

>member
-1 MDSSK
+1 MSSSK

-71 WRLQFLDEFFAPYL
+71 WRLQFLDDFFAPYL

-122 AASDGNGYPT
+122 ATVNGNGYPT
-132 LIQMRKEMPAEK
+132 LIQMRKEMSAEK

-194 FKADQIDFN
+194 FKANQIDFN

-208 LNDLFRQVQQIAPFQ
+208 LNDLFRQVQPTTSFQ

-243 LDRQKAAAKLLPLI
+243 ADRQKAAAKLLPLI

-307 DQLMQIAEELDDYQM
+307 DQLMQIAEELDDYQK

-366 TYGAARDKK
+366 TYGAAQDKK
-375 IREQLDHLYAE
+375 TREQLDHLYAE

-462 PNPVEKNIKNAK
+462 PNPVEKNIKNKNAK
-474 YKLDQLVSFRVPYYV
+474 YYLDQLVSFRVPYYV

-503 ASFAWAVRKETG
+503 ASFAWAVRKEAG

-521 FDEKID
+521 FYDKID

-536 KRMTN
+536 KRMTH

-560 KFTVLNEL
+560 KYTVLDEL

-589 LFQKRK
+589 LFKKRK

-616 KIEGLANGRSFNSSL
+616 KIKGLSNGRSFNSSL
-631 GTYIDMSKILGDR
+631 GTYIDMSKILGNR

-670 GVKLQEIQWL
+670 GDKLQEIQWM
-680 TNEQR
+680 TNKQR

-907 RVPAKLYGA
+907 RVPAKIYGA
-916 KMRAFWKQLKES
+916 KMRDFWKQLKES

-1088 ASKIQ
+1088 VSKIQ
-1093 HFKYMLISKAVYTQH
+1093 HFKYMLISKAVYVKH
-1108 GQLYGATILPA
+1108 GKLYDATIAPA
-1119 AQVDK
+1119 SKVATK
-1124 ISAPIGIKNDKPVD
+1124 SNPIKIKNSKPVD
-1138 IYGAYTNEV
+1138 IYGAYTHEV

-1169 VRMLQRLKMAEQE
+1169 VRMLQRLKMAEQK
-1182 GHEQYMQTLHDILS
+1182 GHDQYMQTLHDVLS

-1201 LKKNRKTGL
+1201 FKKNRKTGL

-1238 TLGSAAYQHNA
+1238 TLGSHEYQHNA

-1269 RKHPDEADE
+1269 RKHPNEADE

-1287 LAQVNRYFTLYDKNK
+1287 LAQVNHYFTLYDKNK

-1314 LKLPTFSQFE
+1314 LKLPTFSL
-1324 NNKKTAIGKS
+1324 NKKDASKAET
-1334 EAIINI
+1334 IINM

-1349 ITNLKCLGM
+1349 APEMKYILNT
-1358 STPFGQL
+1358 STGFGAFQTK
-1365 QSQSGIEL
+1365 SGIQL

>member
-1 MDSSK
+1 MSSSK

-281 GYKAKV
+281 GYKAKA

-453 KEYYPWLAE
+453 KEY
-462 PNPVEKNIKNAK
+462 
-474 YKLDQLVSFRVPYYV
+474 
-489 GPMIT
+489 
-494 LADQQKTSK
+494 QKCQ
-503 ASFAWAVRKETG
+503 
-515 KITPWN
+515 I
-521 FDEKID
+521 
-527 REKSANNFI
+527 
-536 KRMTN
+536 
-541 KDTYLLS
+541 
-548 EDVLPASSLLYQ
+548 
-560 KFTVLNEL
+560 
-568 NNIRVNGR
+568 
-576 KLQPALKQ
+576 Q
-584 AIYTD
+584 A
-589 LFQKRK
+589 
-595 TVNLKALTNFLTVHE
+595 
-610 PTLTKP
+610 
-616 KIEGLANGRSFNSSL
+616 
-631 GTYIDMSKILGDR
+631 
-644 VDDLNYRDDIEKIIE
+644 
-659 WSTVFEDSEIY
+659 
-670 GVKLQEIQWL
+670 
-680 TNEQR
+680 
-685 EKLVRKRYQGWGR
+685 
-698 LSKKLLTGITDENGQ
+698 
-713 RIIDLMWDT
+713 
-722 NKNFMQIVHQPVF
+722 
-735 EEQITELNQQLL
+735 
-747 QDADKA
+747 
-753 PLEVVDDI
+753 
-761 LADAYTSPQNKKA
+761 
-774 IRQVV
+774 
-779 KVVADVV
+779 
-786 KAVGN
+786 
-791 APASISIEFAR
+791 
-802 NEDRNKELKNSRR
+802 
-815 RSIEKLYHETA
+815 
-826 EKLVKQTNLLEEL
+826 
-839 GNVKDLNDRYYLYF
+839 
-853 TQAGRD
+853 
-859 MYDGTPINIDEIS
+859 
-872 THYEIDHI
+872 
-880 LPQSFLKDNSLDNR
+880 
-894 VLVKKSENAAKSD
+894 
-907 RVPAKLYGA
+907 
-916 KMRAFWKQLKES
+916 
-928 QLISNRKYLNLT
+928 
-940 TDPEQVDKYQMQ
+940 
-952 GFVHRQLVETRQIIK
+952 
-967 LAANIFGSLY
+967 
-977 PDSAVIETRAEL
+977 
-989 TKQLREKFSLYKVR
+989 
-1003 DVNDYHHAVDAYL
+1003 
-1016 TAFAGHYLYQR
+1016 
-1027 YPKLRPMF
+1027 
-1035 VYGDYAKIYADD
+1035 
-1047 LKRLRSVNLF
+1047 
-1057 HDLEKDQY
+1057 
-1065 NSGTAVNPETKE
+1065 
-1077 KIVDVDWLSDY
+1077 
-1088 ASKIQ
+1088 
-1093 HFKYMLISKAVYTQH
+1093 
-1108 GQLYGATILPA
+1108 
-1119 AQVDK
+1119 
-1124 ISAPIGIKNDKPVD
+1124 
-1138 IYGAYTNEV
+1138 
-1147 AAYMAIVRVNG
+1147 
-1158 KKPKYKVVSVP
+1158 
-1169 VRMLQRLKMAEQE
+1169 
-1182 GHEQYMQTLHDILS
+1182 
-1196 RNFTS
+1196 
-1201 LKKNRKTGL
+1201 
-1210 KEAVVKDFD
+1210 
-1219 VLVPCVRYNQLVI
+1219 
-1232 DGDVKF
+1232 
-1238 TLGSAAYQHNA
+1238 
-1249 KQLVL
+1249 
-1254 SDHSLETLA
+1254 
-1263 NNFEYV
+1263 
-1269 RKHPDEADE
+1269 
-1278 RMTMLYDDI
+1278 
-1287 LAQVNRYFTLYDKNK
+1287 
-1302 FREKLNAGRDKY
+1302 
-1314 LKLPTFSQFE
+1314 
-1324 NNKKTAIGKS
+1324 
-1334 EAIINI
+1334 
-1340 LRGLHANAT
+1340 
-1349 ITNLKCLGM
+1349 
-1358 STPFGQL
+1358 
-1365 QSQSGIEL
+1365 
-1373 SENAKLV
+1373 
-1380 YQSPTGLFSREV
+1380 
-1392 LLKDL
+1392 

>member
-1 MDSSK
+1 MSSSK

-71 WRLQFLDEFFAPYL
+71 WRLQFLDDFFAPYL

-122 AASDGNGYPT
+122 ATVNGNGYPT
-132 LIQMRKEMPAEK
+132 LIQMRKEMSAEK

-194 FKADQIDFN
+194 FKANQIDFN

-208 LNDLFRQVQQIAPFQ
+208 LNDLFRQVQPTTSFQ

-243 LDRQKAAAKLLPLI
+243 ADRQKAAAKLLPLI

-281 GYKAKV
+281 GYKAKA

-307 DQLMQIAEELDDYQM
+307 DQLMQIAEELDDYQK

-366 TYGAARDKK
+366 TYGAAQDKK
-375 IREQLDHLYAE
+375 TREQLDHLYAE

-422 GDYLPKQRTSAN
+422 GNYLPKQRTSAN

-462 PNPVEKNIKNAK
+462 PNPVEKNIKNKNAK
-474 YKLDQLVSFRVPYYV
+474 YYLDQLVSFRVPYYV

-503 ASFAWAVRKETG
+503 ASFAWAVRKEAG

-521 FDEKID
+521 FYDKID

-536 KRMTN
+536 KRMTH

-560 KFTVLNEL
+560 KYTVLDEL

-589 LFQKRK
+589 LFKKRK

-616 KIEGLANGRSFNSSL
+616 KIKGLSNGRSFNSSL
-631 GTYIDMSKILGDR
+631 GTYIDMSKILGNR

-670 GVKLQEIQWL
+670 GDKLQEIQWL
-680 TNEQR
+680 TNKQR

-907 RVPAKLYGA
+907 RVPAKIYGA
-916 KMRAFWKQLKES
+916 KMRDFWKQLKES

-1088 ASKIQ
+1088 VSKIQ
-1093 HFKYMLISKAVYTQH
+1093 HFKYMLISKAVYVKH
-1108 GQLYGATILPA
+1108 GKLYDATIAPA
-1119 AQVDK
+1119 SKVATK
-1124 ISAPIGIKNDKPVD
+1124 SNPIKIKNSKPVD
-1138 IYGAYTNEV
+1138 IYGAYTHEV

-1169 VRMLQRLKMAEQE
+1169 VRMLQRLKMAEQK
-1182 GHEQYMQTLHDILS
+1182 GHDQYMQTLHDVLS

-1201 LKKNRKTGL
+1201 FKKNRKTGL

-1238 TLGSAAYQHNA
+1238 TLGSHEYQHNA

-1269 RKHPDEADE
+1269 RKHPNEADE

-1287 LAQVNRYFTLYDKNK
+1287 LAQVNHYFTLYDKNK

-1314 LKLPTFSQFE
+1314 LKLPTFSL
-1324 NNKKTAIGKS
+1324 NKKDASKAET
-1334 EAIINI
+1334 IINM

-1349 ITNLKCLGM
+1349 APEMKYILNT
-1358 STPFGQL
+1358 STGFGAFQTK
-1365 QSQSGIEL
+1365 SGIQL

>member
-1 MDSSK
+1 MSSSK

-71 WRLQFLDEFFAPYL
+71 WRLQFLDDFFAPYL

-122 AASDGNGYPT
+122 ATVNGNGYPT
-132 LIQMRKEMPAEK
+132 LIQMRKEMSAEK

-194 FKADQIDFN
+194 FKANQIDFN

-208 LNDLFRQVQQIAPFQ
+208 LNDLFRQVQPTTSFQ

-243 LDRQKAAAKLLPLI
+243 ADRQKAAAKLLPLI

-307 DQLMQIAEELDDYQM
+307 DQLMQIAEELDDYQK

-366 TYGAARDKK
+366 TYGAAQDKK
-375 IREQLDHLYAE
+375 TREQLDHLYAE

-462 PNPVEKNIKNAK
+462 PNPVEKNIKNKNAK
-474 YKLDQLVSFRVPYYV
+474 YYLDQLVSFRVPYYV

-503 ASFAWAVRKETG
+503 ASFAWAVRKEAG

-521 FDEKID
+521 FYDKID

-536 KRMTN
+536 KRMTH

-560 KFTVLNEL
+560 KYTVLDEL

-589 LFQKRK
+589 LFKKRK

-616 KIEGLANGRSFNSSL
+616 KIKGLSNGRSFNSSL
-631 GTYIDMSKILGDR
+631 GTYIDMSKILGNR

-670 GVKLQEIQWL
+670 GDKLQEIQWL
-680 TNEQR
+680 TNKQR

-880 LPQSFLKDNSLDNR
+880 LPQSFLKDNSLNNR

-907 RVPAKLYGA
+907 RVPAKIYGA
-916 KMRAFWKQLKES
+916 KMRDFWKQLKES

-1088 ASKIQ
+1088 VSKIQ
-1093 HFKYMLISKAVYTQH
+1093 HFKYMLISKAVYVKH
-1108 GQLYGATILPA
+1108 GKLYDATIAPA
-1119 AQVDK
+1119 SKVATK
-1124 ISAPIGIKNDKPVD
+1124 SNPIKIKNSKPVD
-1138 IYGAYTNEV
+1138 IYGAYTHEV

-1169 VRMLQRLKMAEQE
+1169 VRMLQRLKMAEQK
-1182 GHEQYMQTLHDILS
+1182 GHDQYMQTLHDVLS

-1201 LKKNRKTGL
+1201 FKKNRKTGL

-1238 TLGSAAYQHNA
+1238 TLGSHEYQHNA

-1269 RKHPDEADE
+1269 RKHPNEADE

-1287 LAQVNRYFTLYDKNK
+1287 LAQVNHYFTLYDKNK

-1314 LKLPTFSQFE
+1314 LKLPTFSL
-1324 NNKKTAIGKS
+1324 NKKDASKAET
-1334 EAIINI
+1334 IINM

-1349 ITNLKCLGM
+1349 APEMKYILNT
-1358 STPFGQL
+1358 STGFGAFQTK
-1365 QSQSGIEL
+1365 SGIQL

>member
-1 MDSSK
+1 MSSSK

-71 WRLQFLDEFFAPYL
+71 WRLQFLDDFFAPYL

-122 AASDGNGYPT
+122 ATVNGNGYPT
-132 LIQMRKEMPAEK
+132 LIQMRKEMSAEK

-150 FNIYQ
+150 FNICQ

-194 FKADQIDFN
+194 FKANQIDFN

-208 LNDLFRQVQQIAPFQ
+208 LNDLFRQVQPTTSFQ

-243 LDRQKAAAKLLPLI
+243 ADRQKAAAKLLPLI

-301 STENSD
+301 STENGD
-307 DQLMQIAEELDDYQM
+307 DQLMQIAEELDDYQK

-366 TYGAARDKK
+366 TYGAAQDKK
-375 IREQLDHLYAE
+375 TREQLDHLYAE

-462 PNPVEKNIKNAK
+462 PNPVEKNIKNKNAK
-474 YKLDQLVSFRVPYYV
+474 YYLDQLVSFRVPYYV

-503 ASFAWAVRKETG
+503 ASFAWAVRKEAG

-521 FDEKID
+521 FYDKID

-536 KRMTN
+536 KRMTH

-560 KFTVLNEL
+560 KYTVLDEL

-589 LFQKRK
+589 LFKKRK

-616 KIEGLANGRSFNSSL
+616 KIKGLSNGRSFNSSL
-631 GTYIDMSKILGDR
+631 GTYIDMSKILGNR

-670 GVKLQEIQWL
+670 GDKLQEIQWL
-680 TNEQR
+680 TNKQR

-839 GNVKDLNDRYYLYF
+839 GNIKDLNDRYYLYF

-907 RVPAKLYGA
+907 RVPAKIYGA
-916 KMRAFWKQLKES
+916 KMRDFWKQLKES

-1088 ASKIQ
+1088 VSKIQ
-1093 HFKYMLISKAVYTQH
+1093 HFKYMLISKAVYVKH
-1108 GQLYGATILPA
+1108 GKLYDATIAPA
-1119 AQVDK
+1119 SKVATK
-1124 ISAPIGIKNDKPVD
+1124 SNPIKIKNSKPVD
-1138 IYGAYTNEV
+1138 IYGAYTHEV

-1169 VRMLQRLKMAEQE
+1169 VRMLQRLKMAEQK
-1182 GHEQYMQTLHDILS
+1182 GHDQYMQTLHDVLS

-1201 LKKNRKTGL
+1201 FKKNRKTGL

-1238 TLGSAAYQHNA
+1238 TLGSHEYQHNA

-1269 RKHPDEADE
+1269 RKHPNEADE

-1287 LAQVNRYFTLYDKNK
+1287 LAQVNHYFTLYDKNK

-1314 LKLPTFSQFE
+1314 LKLPTFSL
-1324 NNKKTAIGKS
+1324 NKKDASKAET
-1334 EAIINI
+1334 IINM

-1349 ITNLKCLGM
+1349 APEMKYILNT
-1358 STPFGQL
+1358 STGFGAFQTK
-1365 QSQSGIEL
+1365 SGIQL

>member
-1 MDSSK
+1 MSSSK

-71 WRLQFLDEFFAPYL
+71 WRLQFLDDFFAPYL
-85 AEVDPNFLARLK
+85 AEVDLNFLARLK

-122 AASDGNGYPT
+122 ATVNGNGYPT
-132 LIQMRKEMPAEK
+132 LIQMRKEMSAEK

-194 FKADQIDFN
+194 FKANQIDFN

-208 LNDLFRQVQQIAPFQ
+208 LNDLFRQVQPTTSFQ

-243 LDRQKAAAKLLPLI
+243 ADRQKAAAKLLPLI

-307 DQLMQIAEELDDYQM
+307 DQLMQIAEELDDYQK

-366 TYGAARDKK
+366 TYGAAQDKK
-375 IREQLDHLYAE
+375 TREQLDHLYAE

-462 PNPVEKNIKNAK
+462 PNPVEKNIKNKNAK
-474 YKLDQLVSFRVPYYV
+474 YYLDQLVSFRVPYYV

-503 ASFAWAVRKETG
+503 ASFAWAVRKEAG

-521 FDEKID
+521 FYDKID

-536 KRMTN
+536 KRMTH

-560 KFTVLNEL
+560 KYTVLDEL

-589 LFQKRK
+589 LFKKRK

-616 KIEGLANGRSFNSSL
+616 KIKGLSNGRSFNSSL
-631 GTYIDMSKILGDR
+631 GTYIDMSKILGNR

-670 GVKLQEIQWL
+670 GDKLQEIQWL
-680 TNEQR
+680 TNKQR

-907 RVPAKLYGA
+907 RVPAKIYGA
-916 KMRAFWKQLKES
+916 KMRDFWKQLKES

-1088 ASKIQ
+1088 VSKIQ
-1093 HFKYMLISKAVYTQH
+1093 HFKYMLISKAVYVKH
-1108 GQLYGATILPA
+1108 GKLYDATIAPA
-1119 AQVDK
+1119 SKVATK
-1124 ISAPIGIKNDKPVD
+1124 SNPIKIKNSKPVD
-1138 IYGAYTNEV
+1138 IYGAYTHEV

-1169 VRMLQRLKMAEQE
+1169 VRMLQRLKMAEQK
-1182 GHEQYMQTLHDILS
+1182 GHDQYMQTLHDVLS

-1201 LKKNRKTGL
+1201 FKKNRKTGL

-1238 TLGSAAYQHNA
+1238 TLGSHEYQHNA

-1269 RKHPDEADE
+1269 RKHPNEADE

-1287 LAQVNRYFTLYDKNK
+1287 LAQVNHYFTLYDKNK

-1314 LKLPTFSQFE
+1314 LKLPTFSL
-1324 NNKKTAIGKS
+1324 NKKDASKAET
-1334 EAIINI
+1334 IINM

-1349 ITNLKCLGM
+1349 APEMKYILNT
-1358 STPFGQL
+1358 STGFGAFQTK
-1365 QSQSGIEL
+1365 SGIQL

>member
-1 MDSSK
+1 MSSSK

-71 WRLQFLDEFFAPYL
+71 WRLQFLDDFFAPYL

-122 AASDGNGYPT
+122 ATVNGNGYPT
-132 LIQMRKEMPAEK
+132 LIQMRKEMSAEK

-194 FKADQIDFN
+194 FKANQIDFN

-208 LNDLFRQVQQIAPFQ
+208 LNDLFRQVQPTTSFQ

-243 LDRQKAAAKLLPLI
+243 ADRQKAAAKLLPLI

-307 DQLMQIAEELDDYQM
+307 DQLMQIAEELDDYQK

-366 TYGAARDKK
+366 TYGAAQDKK
-375 IREQLDHLYAE
+375 TREQLDHLYAE

-453 KEYYPWLAE
+453 KEYYTWLAE
-462 PNPVEKNIKNAK
+462 PNPVEKNIKNKNAK
-474 YKLDQLVSFRVPYYV
+474 YYLDQLVSFRVPYYV

-503 ASFAWAVRKETG
+503 ASFAWAVRKEAG

-521 FDEKID
+521 FYDKID

-536 KRMTN
+536 KRMTH

-560 KFTVLNEL
+560 KYTVLDEL

-589 LFQKRK
+589 LFKKRK

-616 KIEGLANGRSFNSSL
+616 KIKGLSNGRSFNSSL
-631 GTYIDMSKILGDR
+631 GTYIDMSKILGNR

-670 GVKLQEIQWL
+670 GDKLQEIQWL
-680 TNEQR
+680 TNKQR

-907 RVPAKLYGA
+907 RVPAKIYGA
-916 KMRAFWKQLKES
+916 KMRDFWKQLKES

-1088 ASKIQ
+1088 VSKIQ
-1093 HFKYMLISKAVYTQH
+1093 HFKYMLISKAVYVKH
-1108 GQLYGATILPA
+1108 GKLYDAKIAPASKVAT
-1119 AQVDK
+1119 K
-1124 ISAPIGIKNDKPVD
+1124 SNPIKIKNSKPVD
-1138 IYGAYTNEV
+1138 IYGAYTHEV

-1169 VRMLQRLKMAEQE
+1169 VRMLQRLKMAEQK
-1182 GHEQYMQTLHDILS
+1182 GHDQYMQTLHDVLS

-1201 LKKNRKTGL
+1201 FKKNRKTGL

-1238 TLGSAAYQHNA
+1238 TLGSHEYQHNA

-1269 RKHPDEADE
+1269 RKHPNEADE

-1287 LAQVNRYFTLYDKNK
+1287 LAQVNHYFTLYDKNK

-1314 LKLPTFSQFE
+1314 LKLPTFSL
-1324 NNKKTAIGKS
+1324 NKKDASKAET
-1334 EAIINI
+1334 IINM

-1349 ITNLKCLGM
+1349 APEMKYILNT
-1358 STPFGQL
+1358 STGFGAFQTK
-1365 QSQSGIEL
+1365 SGIQL

>member
-1 MDSSK
+1 MSSSK

-71 WRLQFLDEFFAPYL
+71 WRLQFLDDFFAPYL

-122 AASDGNGYPT
+122 ATVNGNGYPT
-132 LIQMRKEMPAEK
+132 LIQMRKEMSAEK

-194 FKADQIDFN
+194 FKANQIDFN

-208 LNDLFRQVQQIAPFQ
+208 LNDLFRQVQPTTSFQ

-243 LDRQKAAAKLLPLI
+243 ADRQKAAAKLLPLI

-281 GYKAKV
+281 GYKAKA

-307 DQLMQIAEELDDYQM
+307 DQLMQIAEELDDYQK

-366 TYGAARDKK
+366 TYGAAQDKK
-375 IREQLDHLYAE
+375 TREQLDHLYAE

-462 PNPVEKNIKNAK
+462 PNPVEKNIKNKNAK
-474 YKLDQLVSFRVPYYV
+474 YYLDRLVSFRVPYYV

-503 ASFAWAVRKETG
+503 ASFAWAVRKEAG

-521 FDEKID
+521 FYDKID

-536 KRMTN
+536 KRMTH

-560 KFTVLNEL
+560 KYTVLDEL

-589 LFQKRK
+589 LFKKRK

-616 KIEGLANGRSFNSSL
+616 KIKGLSNGRSFNSSL
-631 GTYIDMSKILGDR
+631 GTYIDMSKILGNR

-670 GVKLQEIQWL
+670 GDKLQEIQWL
-680 TNEQR
+680 TNKQR

-907 RVPAKLYGA
+907 RVPAKIYGA
-916 KMRAFWKQLKES
+916 KMRDFWKQLKES

-1088 ASKIQ
+1088 VSKIQ
-1093 HFKYMLISKAVYTQH
+1093 HFKYMLISKAVYVKH
-1108 GQLYGATILPA
+1108 GKLYDATIAPA
-1119 AQVDK
+1119 SKVATK
-1124 ISAPIGIKNDKPVD
+1124 SNPIKIKNSKPVD
-1138 IYGAYTNEV
+1138 IYGAYTHEV

-1169 VRMLQRLKMAEQE
+1169 VRMLQRLKMAEQK
-1182 GHEQYMQTLHDILS
+1182 GHDQYMQTLHDVLS

-1201 LKKNRKTGL
+1201 FKKNRKTGL

-1238 TLGSAAYQHNA
+1238 TLGSHEYQHNA

-1269 RKHPDEADE
+1269 RKHPNEADE

-1287 LAQVNRYFTLYDKNK
+1287 LAQVNHYFTLYDKNK

-1314 LKLPTFSQFE
+1314 LKLPTFSL
-1324 NNKKTAIGKS
+1324 NKKDASKAET
-1334 EAIINI
+1334 IINM

-1349 ITNLKCLGM
+1349 APEMKYILNT
-1358 STPFGQL
+1358 STGFGAFQTK
-1365 QSQSGIEL
+1365 SGIQL

>member
-1 MDSSK
+1 MSSSK

-71 WRLQFLDEFFAPYL
+71 WRLQFLDDFFAPYL

-122 AASDGNGYPT
+122 ATVNGNGYPT
-132 LIQMRKEMPAEK
+132 LIQMRKEMSAEK

-180 KYRGN
+180 KSRGN

-194 FKADQIDFN
+194 FKANQIDFN

-208 LNDLFRQVQQIAPFQ
+208 LNDLFRQVQPTTSFQ

-243 LDRQKAAAKLLPLI
+243 ADRQKAAAKLLPLI

-307 DQLMQIAEELDDYQM
+307 DQLMQIAEELDDYQK

-366 TYGAARDKK
+366 TYGAAQDKK
-375 IREQLDHLYAE
+375 TREQLDHLYAE

-462 PNPVEKNIKNAK
+462 PNPVEKNIKNKNAK
-474 YKLDQLVSFRVPYYV
+474 YYLDQLVSFRVPYYV

-503 ASFAWAVRKETG
+503 ASFAWAVRKEAG

-521 FDEKID
+521 FYDKID

-536 KRMTN
+536 KRMTH

-560 KFTVLNEL
+560 KYTVLDEL

-589 LFQKRK
+589 LFKKRK

-616 KIEGLANGRSFNSSL
+616 KIKGLSNGRSFNSSL
-631 GTYIDMSKILGDR
+631 GTYIDMSKILGNR

-670 GVKLQEIQWL
+670 GDKLQEIQWL
-680 TNEQR
+680 TNKQR

-907 RVPAKLYGA
+907 RVPAKIYGA
-916 KMRAFWKQLKES
+916 KMRDFWKQLKES

-1088 ASKIQ
+1088 VSKIQ
-1093 HFKYMLISKAVYTQH
+1093 HFKYMLISKAVYVKH
-1108 GQLYGATILPA
+1108 GKLYDATIAPA
-1119 AQVDK
+1119 SKVATK
-1124 ISAPIGIKNDKPVD
+1124 SNPIKIKNSKPVD
-1138 IYGAYTNEV
+1138 IYGAYTHEV

-1169 VRMLQRLKMAEQE
+1169 VRMLQRLKMAEQK
-1182 GHEQYMQTLHDILS
+1182 GHDQYMQTLHDVLS

-1201 LKKNRKTGL
+1201 FKKNRKTGL

-1238 TLGSAAYQHNA
+1238 TLGSHEYQHNA

-1269 RKHPDEADE
+1269 RKHPNEADE

-1287 LAQVNRYFTLYDKNK
+1287 LAQVNHYFTLYDKNK

-1314 LKLPTFSQFE
+1314 LKLPTFSL
-1324 NNKKTAIGKS
+1324 NKKDASKAET
-1334 EAIINI
+1334 IINM

-1349 ITNLKCLGM
+1349 APEMKYILNT
-1358 STPFGQL
+1358 STGFGAFQTK
-1365 QSQSGIEL
+1365 SGIQL

>member
-1 MDSSK
+1 MSSSK

-71 WRLQFLDEFFAPYL
+71 WRLQFLDDFFAPYL

-122 AASDGNGYPT
+122 ATVNGNGYPT
-132 LIQMRKEMPAEK
+132 LIQMRKEMSAEK

-194 FKADQIDFN
+194 FKANQIDFN

-208 LNDLFRQVQQIAPFQ
+208 LNDLFRQVQPTTSFQ

-243 LDRQKAAAKLLPLI
+243 ADRQKAAAKLLPLI

-307 DQLMQIAEELDDYQM
+307 DQLMQIAEELDDYQK

-366 TYGAARDKK
+366 TYGAAQDKK
-375 IREQLDHLYAE
+375 TREQLDHLYAE

-462 PNPVEKNIKNAK
+462 PNPVEKNIKNKNAK
-474 YKLDQLVSFRVPYYV
+474 YYLDQLVSFRVPYYV

-503 ASFAWAVRKETG
+503 ASFAWAVRKEAG

-521 FDEKID
+521 FYDKID

-536 KRMTN
+536 KRMTH

-560 KFTVLNEL
+560 KYTVLDEL

-589 LFQKRK
+589 LFKKRK

-616 KIEGLANGRSFNSSL
+616 KIKGLSNGRSFNSSL
-631 GTYIDMSKILGDR
+631 GTYIDMSKILGNR

-670 GVKLQEIQWL
+670 GDKLQEIQWL
-680 TNEQR
+680 TNKQR
-685 EKLVRKRYQGWGR
+685 EKLVLKRYQGWGR

-786 KAVGN
+786 KAVGK

-907 RVPAKLYGA
+907 RVPAKIYGA
-916 KMRAFWKQLKES
+916 KMRDFWKQLKES

-1088 ASKIQ
+1088 VSKIQ
-1093 HFKYMLISKAVYTQH
+1093 HFKYMLISKAVYVKH
-1108 GQLYGATILPA
+1108 GKLYDATIAPA
-1119 AQVDK
+1119 SKVATK
-1124 ISAPIGIKNDKPVD
+1124 SNPIKIKNSKPVD
-1138 IYGAYTNEV
+1138 IYGAYTHEV

-1169 VRMLQRLKMAEQE
+1169 VRMLQRLKMAEQK
-1182 GHEQYMQTLHDILS
+1182 GHDQYMQTLHDVLS

-1201 LKKNRKTGL
+1201 FKKNRKTGL

-1238 TLGSAAYQHNA
+1238 TLGSHEYQHNA

-1269 RKHPDEADE
+1269 RKHPNEADE

-1287 LAQVNRYFTLYDKNK
+1287 LAQVNHYFTLYDKNK

-1314 LKLPTFSQFE
+1314 LKLPTFSL
-1324 NNKKTAIGKS
+1324 NKKDASKAET
-1334 EAIINI
+1334 IINM

-1349 ITNLKCLGM
+1349 APEMKYILNT
-1358 STPFGQL
+1358 STGFGAFQTK
-1365 QSQSGIEL
+1365 SGIQL

>member
-1 MDSSK
+1 MSSSK

-71 WRLQFLDEFFAPYL
+71 WRLQFLDDFFAPYL

-122 AASDGNGYPT
+122 ATVNGNGYPT
-132 LIQMRKEMPAEK
+132 LIQMRKEMSAEK

-194 FKADQIDFN
+194 FKANQIDFN

-208 LNDLFRQVQQIAPFQ
+208 LNDLFRQVQPTTSFQ

-243 LDRQKAAAKLLPLI
+243 ADRQKAAAKLLPLI

-307 DQLMQIAEELDDYQM
+307 DQLMQIAEELDDYQK

-366 TYGAARDKK
+366 TYGAAQDKK
-375 IREQLDHLYAE
+375 TREQLDHLYAE

-462 PNPVEKNIKNAK
+462 PNPVEKNIKNKNAK
-474 YKLDQLVSFRVPYYV
+474 YYLDQLVSFRVPYYV

-503 ASFAWAVRKETG
+503 ASFAWAVRKEAG

-521 FDEKID
+521 FYDKID

-536 KRMTN
+536 KRMTH

-560 KFTVLNEL
+560 KYTVLDEL

-589 LFQKRK
+589 LFKKRK

-616 KIEGLANGRSFNSSL
+616 KIKGLSNGRSFNSSL
-631 GTYIDMSKILGDR
+631 GTYIDMSKILGNR

-670 GVKLQEIQWL
+670 GDKLQEIQWL
-680 TNEQR
+680 TNKQR

-907 RVPAKLYGA
+907 RVPAKIYGA
-916 KMRAFWKQLKES
+916 KMRDFWKQLKES

-1088 ASKIQ
+1088 VSKIQ
-1093 HFKYMLISKAVYTQH
+1093 HFKYMLISKAVYVKH
-1108 GQLYGATILPA
+1108 GKLYDATIAPA
-1119 AQVDK
+1119 SKVATK
-1124 ISAPIGIKNDKPVD
+1124 SNPIKIKNSKPVD
-1138 IYGAYTNEV
+1138 IYGAYTHEV

-1169 VRMLQRLKMAEQE
+1169 VRMLQRLKMAEQK
-1182 GHEQYMQTLHDILS
+1182 GHDQYMQTLHDVLS

-1201 LKKNRKTGL
+1201 FKKNRKTGL

-1238 TLGSAAYQHNA
+1238 TLGSHEYQHNA

-1269 RKHPDEADE
+1269 RKHPNEADE

-1287 LAQVNRYFTLYDKNK
+1287 LAQVNHYFTLYDKNK

-1314 LKLPTFSQFE
+1314 LKLPTFSL
-1324 NNKKTAIGKS
+1324 NKKDASKAET
-1334 EAIINI
+1334 IINM

-1349 ITNLKCLGM
+1349 APEMKYILNT
-1358 STPFGQL
+1358 STGFGAFQTK
-1365 QSQSGIEL
+1365 SGIQL

-1380 YQSPTGLFSREV
+1380 YQSPTGLFVST
-1392 LLKDL
+1392 L